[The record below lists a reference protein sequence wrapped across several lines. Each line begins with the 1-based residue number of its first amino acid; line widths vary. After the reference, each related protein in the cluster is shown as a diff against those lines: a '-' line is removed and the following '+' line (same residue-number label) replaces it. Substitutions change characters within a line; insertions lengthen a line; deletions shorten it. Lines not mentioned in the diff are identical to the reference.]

1 MQENRLTATQ
11 IAEIL
16 AAALEVQD
24 EDKENLHHRV
34 RYLAKKHYLRDGRTI
49 DKRGTLDFPTSEVY
63 RAAILCEFLAYS
75 IDVKVASAALEQAE
89 ADYRPGV
96 ANYPASAK
104 RDGGWAFSDVLG
116 TALQGIRAGE
126 DWWLIVE
133 LRRSGTSDGAG
144 LVGRY
149 AHSEEER
156 TDVDAI
162 FGRAPAA
169 TVLRVSLTKLYGNIM
184 ERL

>member
-1 MQENRLTATQ
+1 MQDDRFTATQ

-16 AAALEVQD
+16 AAALEVQE

-34 RYLAKKHYLRDGRTI
+34 RYLAKKHYLHDGRKI
-49 DKRGTLDFPTSEVY
+49 DKRGTLAFPVSEVF
-63 RAAILCEFLAYS
+63 RAALFCEFLAFT
-75 IDVKVASAALEQAE
+75 IDVKVAAAALKQAQAE
-89 ADYRPGV
+89 YRPGV
-96 ANYPASAK
+96 GNYPVSAK
-104 RDGGWAFSDVLG
+104 KDGGWAFSDVLN
-116 TALQGIRAGE
+116 TARQGIRAGE

-144 LVGRY
+144 LVGRF

-169 TVLRVSLTKLYGNIM
+169 TVLRVSLTKLYGNILK
-184 ERL
+184 RL

>member
-1 MQENRLTATQ
+1 MQEDRRTATQ

-16 AAALEVQD
+16 AVALEVQE

-34 RYLAKKHYLRDGRTI
+34 RYLAKKHYLHDGRTI
-49 DKRGTLDFPTSEVY
+49 DKRGTLDFPISEVF
-63 RAAILCEFLAYS
+63 RAALLCEFLAFS
-75 IDVKVASAALEQAE
+75 IDVKVASAALKQAE
-89 ADYRPGV
+89 TAYRPGV
-96 ANYPASAK
+96 GNYPASAK
-104 RDGGWAFSDVLG
+104 KEGGWAFSDTLSTV
-116 TALQGIRAGE
+116 LQGVRAGE
-126 DWWLIVE
+126 DWWLVVE

>member
-1 MQENRLTATQ
+1 MQEDRLTATQ
-11 IAEIL
+11 IADIL
-16 AAALEVQD
+16 APALEVEA

-34 RYLAKKHYLRDGRTI
+34 RYLAKKHYLRGGRAI
-49 DKRGTLDFPTSEVY
+49 DKRGTLDFPATEVY
-63 RAAILCEFLAYS
+63 RAAILCEFLAFS
-75 IDVKVASAALEQAE
+75 IDVKVASAALKQAE

-96 ANYPASAK
+96 GNYPASAK
-104 RDGGWAFSDVLG
+104 KDSGWAFSDVFS
-116 TALQGIRAGE
+116 TALKGIRAGE
-126 DWWLIVE
+126 DWWLVVE
-133 LRRSGTSDGAG
+133 LRRSGTSEGAG
-144 LVGRY
+144 LVARY

-156 TDVDAI
+156 VDVDAI

>member
-1 MQENRLTATQ
+1 MQEDRRTATQ

-16 AAALEVQD
+16 AAALEVQE

-34 RYLAKKHYLRDGRTI
+34 RYLAKKHYLRGGRAI
-49 DKRGTLDFPTSEVY
+49 DKRGTLDFPVSEVF
-63 RAAILCEFLAYS
+63 RAAILCEFLAFS
-75 IDVKVASAALEQAE
+75 IDVKVASAALKQAE
-89 ADYRPGV
+89 TAYRPGV
-96 ANYPASAK
+96 GNYPASAK
-104 RDGGWAFSDVLG
+104 KEGGWAFSDTLSTV
-116 TALQGIRAGE
+116 LQGVRAGE
-126 DWWLIVE
+126 DWWLVVE

-162 FGRAPAA
+162 FGRSPAA

-184 ERL
+184 DRL